1 MKEQNK
7 YNIKFIKIGGILY
20 TLGLLYIPISIL
32 IENSHSNS
40 SNGGYNGGGS
50 GVYVLAEVIL
60 IAAVVLTIM
69 NFLFSKP
76 KPKEKYLRFL
86 PLFILLAFVLLFIM
100 ITFSSPISSLIL
112 LLGMIFLF
120 IKVLR
125 KKY

>member
-76 KPKEKYLRFL
+76 KEKYLRFL